1 MQITAARI
9 GAEFPAIDASE
20 YHGIGRYVMIK
31 VAASMQA
38 LGEVVADK
46 WMQQDMRDTAL
57 REIKREIT
65 HTICRT
71 VGSDGTCRMA
81 ESDGQC

>member
-20 YHGIGRYVMIK
+20 CHSIGRYVMIK

-38 LGEVVADK
+38 LGEVVADRRL
-46 WMQQDMRDTAL
+46 QQDMRDTAL
-57 REIKREIT
+57 RKIKRYMTYEVFRIT
-65 HTICRT
+65 ER
-71 VGSDGTCRMA
+71 DGTCRIL
-81 ESDGQC
+81 ERSGQC